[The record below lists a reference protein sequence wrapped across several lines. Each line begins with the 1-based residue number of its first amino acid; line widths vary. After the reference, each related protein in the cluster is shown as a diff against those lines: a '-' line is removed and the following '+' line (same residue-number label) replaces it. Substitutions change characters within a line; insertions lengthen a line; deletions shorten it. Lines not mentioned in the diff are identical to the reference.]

1 MSVIQGLNNLANVV
15 RSRTTASAPQG
26 LKPYLAVESPAAG
39 DFRRA
44 RTRLLNLFARL
55 EELAELANINTRFK
69 LDLPDAR
76 STAALGID
84 LTTTAAT
91 LSSVEEINATP
102 TSFSPFSP
110 SWNDGSSAILG
121 IDGVYDGSQGSG
133 ALTFEVRRAGV
144 HGTDDLRI
152 RVDDPL
158 GNPIQTINIRD
169 NDPLDQQYDI
179 GNGLFLTLGSGSLIN
194 RDTATIQVFDN
205 VGSVVNTG
213 NPLGGLLNSNPNLQF
228 GTTPIIDGSFQV
240 NGTNINVATT
250 DSINDVIARIN
261 QSAAGVT
268 ASFNAGTERIDFSQN
283 TTGSA
288 PTIDLQNDTSN
299 LLDALKLTGALVTP
313 GIDPD
318 NEKTLDSVAAFSSV
332 QSGDIIING
341 NLISIDPTSDSL
353 DSVLDSINSS
363 GANVVASF
371 DPTSQQVL
379 IEAQDAA
386 SELTIDSN
394 GTGFFAALNIVEGRV
409 DPEAVS
415 RGLTRA
421 RSYAIADAAAAV
433 FSELSALFR
442 DSTFVG
448 RDANAAQFRGPLESA
463 LRATFGSDLTTS
475 LFGLVFDGSSSARRR
490 GDFASIDRH
499 ALTQNLQLRGDA
511 VKDVLTNSDGTAG
524 LVPDLLRAT
533 QQALSGVNRALGLS
547 GTFIDTFA

>member
-15 RSRTTASAPQG
+15 RSGTTTRAPQG

-55 EELAELANINTRFK
+55 EELAELTNINTRFK

-76 STAALGID
+76 SSSALGLDLTHTAAALNS
-84 LTTTAAT
+84 T
-91 LSSVEEINATP
+91 EEINASPMSFTP
-102 TSFSPFSP
+102 FGPD
-110 SWNDGSSAILG
+110 WNDGSTALITLG
-121 IDGVYDGSQGSG
+121 GEYQGDEGSDV
-133 ALTFEVRRAGV
+133 LTFEVRRDGTHGV
-144 HGTDDLRI
+144 DNLRI
-152 RVDDPL
+152 RVEDSQ
-158 GNPIQTINIRD
+158 GNRLTNLNIRANHD
-169 NDPLDQQYDI
+169 EDRQYDI
-179 GNGLFLTLGSGSLIN
+179 GNGIFLTLGPGDLVD

-205 VGSVVNTG
+205 VGEVVNPG
-213 NPLGGLLNSNPNLQF
+213 NPLGGIRNSNPNLQF
-228 GTTPIIDGSFQV
+228 GTTPIVDGAFQL
-240 NGTNINVATT
+240 NGESINVSTADT
-250 DSINDVIARIN
+250 INDIISRIN

-268 ASFNAGTERIDFSQN
+268 ASFNTGSERIDFVQN
-283 TTGSA
+283 TLGSA
-288 PTIDLQNDTSN
+288 PAIDLQNDTSN
-299 LLDALKLTGALVTP
+299 LLDALKLSGALVTP
-313 GIDPD
+313 GIDPE
-318 NEKTLDSVAAFSSV
+318 NEKTLDSVAALSSV

-341 NLISIDPTSDSL
+341 NLISIDPASDSL
-353 DSVLDSINSS
+353 DSVLDSINNS

-371 DPTSQQVL
+371 DPVSQQVL

-433 FSELSALFR
+433 FSELSTLFR
-442 DSTFVG
+442 DSTFAG
-448 RDANAAQFRGPLESA
+448 RDVNASQFRGPLESA
-463 LRATFGSDLTTS
+463 LRATLGDELTTS
-475 LFGLVFDGSSSARRR
+475 LFGLVFDGSSGARRR
-490 GDFASIDRH
+490 GDFASIDRQS
-499 ALTQNLQLRGDA
+499 LTQNLQLRGDA

-533 QQALSGVNRALGLS
+533 QQALSGVNQALGLS
-547 GTFIDTFA
+547 GTFVDTFA

>member
-15 RSRTTASAPQG
+15 RSGTTTRAPQG

-55 EELAELANINTRFK
+55 EELAELTNINTRFK

-76 STAALGID
+76 SSSALGLDLTHTAAALNS
-84 LTTTAAT
+84 T
-91 LSSVEEINATP
+91 EEINASPMSFTP
-102 TSFSPFSP
+102 FGPD
-110 SWNDGSSAILG
+110 WNDGSTALITLG
-121 IDGVYDGSQGSG
+121 GEYQGDEGSDV
-133 ALTFEVRRAGV
+133 LTFEVRRDGTHGV
-144 HGTDDLRI
+144 DNLRI
-152 RVDDPL
+152 RVEDSQ
-158 GNPIQTINIRD
+158 GNRLTNLNIRANHD
-169 NDPLDQQYDI
+169 EDRQYDI
-179 GNGLFLTLGSGSLIN
+179 GNGIFLTLGPGDLVD

-205 VGSVVNTG
+205 VGEVVNPG
-213 NPLGGLLNSNPNLQF
+213 NPLGGIRNSNPNLQF
-228 GTTPIIDGSFQV
+228 GTTPIVDGAFQL
-240 NGTNINVATT
+240 NGESINVSTADT
-250 DSINDVIARIN
+250 INDIISRIN

-268 ASFNAGTERIDFSQN
+268 ASFNTGSERIDFVQN
-283 TTGSA
+283 TLGSA
-288 PTIDLQNDTSN
+288 PAIDLQNDTSN
-299 LLDALKLTGALVTP
+299 LLDALKLSGALVTP
-313 GIDPD
+313 GIDPE
-318 NEKTLDSVAAFSSV
+318 NEKTLDSVAALSSV

-341 NLISIDPTSDSL
+341 NLISIDPASDSL
-353 DSVLDSINSS
+353 DSVLDSINNS

-371 DPTSQQVL
+371 DPVSQQVL

-433 FSELSALFR
+433 FSELSTLFR
-442 DSTFVG
+442 DSTFAG
-448 RDANAAQFRGPLESA
+448 RDVNASQFRGPLESA
-463 LRATFGSDLTTS
+463 LRATLGDELTTS
-475 LFGLVFDGSSSARRR
+475 LFGLVFDGSSGARRR
-490 GDFASIDRH
+490 GAFAAIDRQS
-499 ALTQNLQLRGDA
+499 LTQNLQLRGDA

-533 QQALSGVNRALGLS
+533 QQALSGVNQALGLS
-547 GTFIDTFA
+547 GTFVDTFA

>member
-15 RSRTTASAPQG
+15 RSGTTTRAPQG

-55 EELAELANINTRFK
+55 EELAELTNINTRFK

-76 STAALGID
+76 SSSALGLDLTHTAAALNS
-84 LTTTAAT
+84 T
-91 LSSVEEINATP
+91 EEINASPMSFTP
-102 TSFSPFSP
+102 FGPD
-110 SWNDGSSAILG
+110 WNDGSTTLITLG
-121 IDGVYDGSQGSG
+121 GEYQGDEGSDV
-133 ALTFEVRRAGV
+133 LTFEVRRDGTHGV
-144 HGTDDLRI
+144 DNLRI
-152 RVDDPL
+152 RVEDSQ
-158 GNPIQTINIRD
+158 GNRLTNLNIRANHD
-169 NDPLDQQYDI
+169 EDRQYDI
-179 GNGLFLTLGSGSLIN
+179 GNGIFLTLGPGDLVD

-205 VGSVVNTG
+205 VGEVVNPG
-213 NPLGGLLNSNPNLQF
+213 NPLGGIRNSNPNLQF
-228 GTTPIIDGSFQV
+228 GTTPIVDGAFQL
-240 NGTNINVATT
+240 NGETINVSTADT
-250 DSINDVIARIN
+250 INDIISRIN

-268 ASFNAGTERIDFSQN
+268 ASFNTGSERIDFVQN
-283 TTGSA
+283 TLGSA
-288 PTIDLQNDTSN
+288 PAIDLQNDTSN
-299 LLDALKLTGALVTP
+299 LLDALKLSGALVTP
-313 GIDPD
+313 GIDPE
-318 NEKTLDSVAAFSSV
+318 NEKTLDSVAALSSV

-341 NLISIDPTSDSL
+341 NLISIDPASDSL
-353 DSVLDSINSS
+353 DSVLDSINNS

-371 DPTSQQVL
+371 DPVSQQVL

-433 FSELSALFR
+433 FSELSTLFR
-442 DSTFVG
+442 DSTFAG
-448 RDANAAQFRGPLESA
+448 RDVNASQFRGPLESA
-463 LRATFGSDLTTS
+463 LRATLGDELTTS
-475 LFGLVFDGSSSARRR
+475 LFGLVFDGSSGARRR
-490 GDFASIDRH
+490 GDFASIDRQS
-499 ALTQNLQLRGDA
+499 LTQNLQLRGDA

-533 QQALSGVNRALGLS
+533 QQALSGVNQALGLS
-547 GTFIDTFA
+547 GTFVDTFA

>member
-15 RSRTTASAPQG
+15 RSGTTTRAPQG

-55 EELAELANINTRFK
+55 EELAELTNINTRFK

-76 STAALGID
+76 SSSALGLDLTHTAAALNS
-84 LTTTAAT
+84 T
-91 LSSVEEINATP
+91 EEINASPMSFTP
-102 TSFSPFSP
+102 FGPD
-110 SWNDGSSAILG
+110 WNDGSTTLITLG
-121 IDGVYDGSQGSG
+121 GEYQGDEGSDV
-133 ALTFEVRRAGV
+133 LTFEVRRDGTHGV
-144 HGTDDLRI
+144 DNLRI
-152 RVDDPL
+152 RVEDSQ
-158 GNPIQTINIRD
+158 GNRLTNLNIRANHD
-169 NDPLDQQYDI
+169 EDRQYDI
-179 GNGLFLTLGSGSLIN
+179 GNGIFLTLGPGDLVD

-205 VGSVVNTG
+205 VGEVVNPG
-213 NPLGGLLNSNPNLQF
+213 NPLGGIRNSNPNLQF
-228 GTTPIIDGSFQV
+228 GTTPIVDGAFQL
-240 NGTNINVATT
+240 NGESINVSTADT
-250 DSINDVIARIN
+250 INDIISRIN

-268 ASFNAGTERIDFSQN
+268 ASFNTGSERIDFVQN
-283 TTGSA
+283 TLGSA
-288 PTIDLQNDTSN
+288 PAIDLQNDTSN
-299 LLDALKLTGALVTP
+299 LLDALKLSGALVTP
-313 GIDPD
+313 GIDPE
-318 NEKTLDSVAAFSSV
+318 NEKTLDSVAALSSV

-341 NLISIDPTSDSL
+341 NLISIDPASDSL
-353 DSVLDSINSS
+353 DSVLDSINNS

-371 DPTSQQVL
+371 DPVSQQVL

-433 FSELSALFR
+433 FSELSTLFR
-442 DSTFVG
+442 DSTFAG
-448 RDANAAQFRGPLESA
+448 RDVNASQFRGPLESA
-463 LRATFGSDLTTS
+463 LRATLGDELTTS
-475 LFGLVFDGSSSARRR
+475 LFGLVFDGSSGARRR
-490 GDFASIDRH
+490 GDFASIDRQS
-499 ALTQNLQLRGDA
+499 LTQNLQLRGDA

-533 QQALSGVNRALGLS
+533 QQALSGVNQALGLS
-547 GTFIDTFA
+547 GTFVDTFA

>member
-15 RSRTTASAPQG
+15 RSGTTTRAPQG

-55 EELAELANINTRFK
+55 EELAELTNINTRFK

-76 STAALGID
+76 SSSALGLDLTHTAAALNS
-84 LTTTAAT
+84 T
-91 LSSVEEINATP
+91 EEINASPMSFTP
-102 TSFSPFSP
+102 FGPD
-110 SWNDGSSAILG
+110 WNDGSTALITLG
-121 IDGVYDGSQGSG
+121 GEYQGDEGSDV
-133 ALTFEVRRAGV
+133 LTFEVRRDGTHGV
-144 HGTDDLRI
+144 DNLRI
-152 RVDDPL
+152 RVEDSQ
-158 GNPIQTINIRD
+158 GNRLTNLNIRANHD
-169 NDPLDQQYDI
+169 EDRQYDI
-179 GNGLFLTLGSGSLIN
+179 GNGIFLTLGPGDLVD

-205 VGSVVNTG
+205 VGEVVNPG
-213 NPLGGLLNSNPNLQF
+213 NPLGGIRNSNPNLQF
-228 GTTPIIDGSFQV
+228 GTTPIVDGAFQL
-240 NGTNINVATT
+240 NGESINVSTADT
-250 DSINDVIARIN
+250 INDIISRIN

-268 ASFNAGTERIDFSQN
+268 ASVNTGSERIDFVQN
-283 TTGSA
+283 TLGSA
-288 PTIDLQNDTSN
+288 PAIDLQNDTSN
-299 LLDALKLTGALVTP
+299 LLDALKLSGALVTP
-313 GIDPD
+313 GIDPE
-318 NEKTLDSVAAFSSV
+318 NEKTLDSVAALSSV

-341 NLISIDPTSDSL
+341 NLISIDPASDSL
-353 DSVLDSINSS
+353 DSVLDSINNS

-371 DPTSQQVL
+371 DPVSQQVL

-433 FSELSALFR
+433 FSELSTLFR
-442 DSTFVG
+442 DSTFAG
-448 RDANAAQFRGPLESA
+448 RDVNASQFRGPLESA
-463 LRATFGSDLTTS
+463 LRATLGDELTTS
-475 LFGLVFDGSSSARRR
+475 LFGLVFDGSSGARRR
-490 GDFASIDRH
+490 GDFASIDRQS
-499 ALTQNLQLRGDA
+499 LTQNLQLRGDA

-533 QQALSGVNRALGLS
+533 QQALSGVNQALGLS
-547 GTFIDTFA
+547 GTFVDTFA

>member
-15 RSRTTASAPQG
+15 RSGTTTRAPQG

-55 EELAELANINTRFK
+55 EELAELTNINTRFK

-76 STAALGID
+76 SSSALGLDLTHTAAALNS
-84 LTTTAAT
+84 T
-91 LSSVEEINATP
+91 EEINASPMSFTP
-102 TSFSPFSP
+102 FGPD
-110 SWNDGSSAILG
+110 WNDGSTALITLG
-121 IDGVYDGSQGSG
+121 GEYQGDEGSDV
-133 ALTFEVRRAGV
+133 LTFEVRRDGTHGV
-144 HGTDDLRI
+144 DNLRI
-152 RVDDPL
+152 RVEDSQ
-158 GNPIQTINIRD
+158 GNRLTNLNIRANHD
-169 NDPLDQQYDI
+169 EDRQYDI
-179 GNGLFLTLGSGSLIN
+179 GNGIFLTLGPDLVD

-205 VGSVVNTG
+205 VGEVVNPG
-213 NPLGGLLNSNPNLQF
+213 NPLGGIRNSNPNLQF
-228 GTTPIIDGSFQV
+228 GTTPIVDGAFQL
-240 NGTNINVATT
+240 NGETINVSTADT
-250 DSINDVIARIN
+250 INDIISRIN

-268 ASFNAGTERIDFSQN
+268 ASFNTGSERIDFVQN
-283 TTGSA
+283 TLGSA
-288 PTIDLQNDTSN
+288 PAIDLQNDTSN
-299 LLDALKLTGALVTP
+299 LLDALKLSGALVTP
-313 GIDPD
+313 GIDPE
-318 NEKTLDSVAAFSSV
+318 NEKTLDSVAALSSV

-341 NLISIDPTSDSL
+341 NLISIDPASDSL
-353 DSVLDSINSS
+353 DSVLDSINNS

-371 DPTSQQVL
+371 DPVSQQVL

-433 FSELSALFR
+433 FSELSTLFR
-442 DSTFVG
+442 DSTFAG
-448 RDANAAQFRGPLESA
+448 RDVNASQFRGPLESA
-463 LRATFGSDLTTS
+463 LRATLGDELTTS
-475 LFGLVFDGSSSARRR
+475 LFGLVFDGSSGARRR
-490 GDFASIDRH
+490 GDFASIDRQS
-499 ALTQNLQLRGDA
+499 LTQNLQLRGDA

-533 QQALSGVNRALGLS
+533 QQALSGVNQALGLS
-547 GTFIDTFA
+547 GTVVDTFA

>member
-15 RSRTTASAPQG
+15 RSGTTTRAPQG

-55 EELAELANINTRFK
+55 EELAELTNINTRFK

-76 STAALGID
+76 SSSALGLDLTHTAAALNS
-84 LTTTAAT
+84 T
-91 LSSVEEINATP
+91 EEINASPMSFTP
-102 TSFSPFSP
+102 FGPD
-110 SWNDGSSAILG
+110 WNDGSTALITLG
-121 IDGVYDGSQGSG
+121 GEYQGDEGSDV
-133 ALTFEVRRAGV
+133 LTFEVRRDGTHGV
-144 HGTDDLRI
+144 DNLRI
-152 RVDDPL
+152 RVEDSQ
-158 GNPIQTINIRD
+158 GNRLTNLNIRANHD
-169 NDPLDQQYDI
+169 EDRQYDI
-179 GNGLFLTLGSGSLIN
+179 GNGIFLTLGPGDLVD

-205 VGSVVNTG
+205 VGEVVNPG
-213 NPLGGLLNSNPNLQF
+213 NPLGGIRNSNPNLQF
-228 GTTPIIDGSFQV
+228 GTTPIVDGAFQL
-240 NGTNINVATT
+240 NGETINVSTADT
-250 DSINDVIARIN
+250 INDIISRIN

-268 ASFNAGTERIDFSQN
+268 ASFNTGSERIDFVQN
-283 TTGSA
+283 TLGSA
-288 PTIDLQNDTSN
+288 PAIDLQNDTSN
-299 LLDALKLTGALVTP
+299 LLDALKLSGALVTP
-313 GIDPD
+313 GIDPE
-318 NEKTLDSVAAFSSV
+318 NEKTLDSVAALSSV

-341 NLISIDPTSDSL
+341 NLISIDPASDSL
-353 DSVLDSINSS
+353 DSVLDSINNS

-371 DPTSQQVL
+371 DPVSQQVL

-433 FSELSALFR
+433 FSELSTLFR
-442 DSTFVG
+442 DSTFAG
-448 RDANAAQFRGPLESA
+448 RDVNASQFRGPLESA
-463 LRATFGSDLTTS
+463 LRATLGDELTTS
-475 LFGLVFDGSSSARRR
+475 LFGLVFDGSSGARRR
-490 GDFASIDRH
+490 GDFASIDRQS
-499 ALTQNLQLRGDA
+499 LTQNLQLRGDA

-533 QQALSGVNRALGLS
+533 QQALSGVNQALGLS
-547 GTFIDTFA
+547 GTFVDTFA

>member
-15 RSRTTASAPQG
+15 RSGTTTRAPQG

-55 EELAELANINTRFK
+55 EELAELTNINTRFK

-76 STAALGID
+76 SSSALGLDLTHTAAALNS
-84 LTTTAAT
+84 T
-91 LSSVEEINATP
+91 EEINASPMSFTP
-102 TSFSPFSP
+102 FGPD
-110 SWNDGSSAILG
+110 WNDGSTALITLG
-121 IDGVYDGSQGSG
+121 GEYQGDEWSDV
-133 ALTFEVRRAGV
+133 LTFEVRRDGTHGV
-144 HGTDDLRI
+144 DNLRI
-152 RVDDPL
+152 RVEDSQ
-158 GNPIQTINIRD
+158 GNRLTNLNIRANHD
-169 NDPLDQQYDI
+169 EDRQYDI
-179 GNGLFLTLGSGSLIN
+179 GNGIFLTLGPGDLVD

-205 VGSVVNTG
+205 VGEVVNPG
-213 NPLGGLLNSNPNLQF
+213 NPLGGIRNSNPNLQF
-228 GTTPIIDGSFQV
+228 GTTPIVDGAFQL
-240 NGTNINVATT
+240 NGESINVSTADT
-250 DSINDVIARIN
+250 INDIISRIN

-268 ASFNAGTERIDFSQN
+268 ASFNTGSERIDFVQN
-283 TTGSA
+283 TLGSA
-288 PTIDLQNDTSN
+288 PAIDLQNDTSN
-299 LLDALKLTGALVTP
+299 LLDALKLSGALVTP
-313 GIDPD
+313 GIDPE
-318 NEKTLDSVAAFSSV
+318 NEKTLDSVAALSSV

-341 NLISIDPTSDSL
+341 NLISIDPASDSL
-353 DSVLDSINSS
+353 DSVLDSINNS

-371 DPTSQQVL
+371 DPVSQQVL

-433 FSELSALFR
+433 FSELSTLFR
-442 DSTFVG
+442 DSTFAG
-448 RDANAAQFRGPLESA
+448 RDVNASQFRGPLESA
-463 LRATFGSDLTTS
+463 LRATLGDELTTS
-475 LFGLVFDGSSSARRR
+475 LFGLVFDGSSGARRR
-490 GDFASIDRH
+490 GDFASIDRQS
-499 ALTQNLQLRGDA
+499 LTQNLQLRGDA

-533 QQALSGVNRALGLS
+533 QQALSGVNQALGLS
-547 GTFIDTFA
+547 GTFVDTFA

>member
-15 RSRTTASAPQG
+15 RSGTTTRAPQG

-55 EELAELANINTRFK
+55 EELAELTNINTRFK

-76 STAALGID
+76 SSSALGLDLTHTAAALNS
-84 LTTTAAT
+84 T
-91 LSSVEEINATP
+91 EEINASPLSFTP
-102 TSFSPFSP
+102 FGPD
-110 SWNDGSSAILG
+110 WNDGSTTLITLG
-121 IDGVYDGSQGSG
+121 GEYQGDEGSDV
-133 ALTFEVRRAGV
+133 LTFEVRRDGTHGV
-144 HGTDDLRI
+144 DNLRI
-152 RVDDPL
+152 RVEDSQ
-158 GNPIQTINIRD
+158 GNRLTNLNIRANHD
-169 NDPLDQQYDI
+169 EDRQYDI
-179 GNGLFLTLGSGSLIN
+179 GNGIFLTLGPGDLVD

-205 VGSVVNTG
+205 VGEVVNPG
-213 NPLGGLLNSNPNLQF
+213 NPLGGIRNSNPNLQF
-228 GTTPIIDGSFQV
+228 GTTPIVDGAFQL
-240 NGTNINVATT
+240 NGESINVSTADT
-250 DSINDVIARIN
+250 INDIISRIN

-268 ASFNAGTERIDFSQN
+268 ASFNTGSERIDFVQN
-283 TTGSA
+283 TLGSA
-288 PTIDLQNDTSN
+288 PAIDLQNDTSN
-299 LLDALKLTGALVTP
+299 LLDALKLSGALVTP
-313 GIDPD
+313 GIDPE
-318 NEKTLDSVAAFSSV
+318 NEKTLDSVAALSSV

-341 NLISIDPTSDSL
+341 NLISIDPASDSL
-353 DSVLDSINSS
+353 DSVLDSINNS

-371 DPTSQQVL
+371 DPVSQQVL

-433 FSELSALFR
+433 FSELSTLFR
-442 DSTFVG
+442 DSTFAG
-448 RDANAAQFRGPLESA
+448 RDVNASQFRGPLESA
-463 LRATFGSDLTTS
+463 LRATLGDELTTS
-475 LFGLVFDGSSSARRR
+475 LFGLVFDGSSGARRR
-490 GDFASIDRH
+490 GDFASIDRQS
-499 ALTQNLQLRGDA
+499 LTQNLQLRGDA

-533 QQALSGVNRALGLS
+533 QQALSGVNQALGLS
-547 GTFIDTFA
+547 GTFVDTFA